1 MSIQRII
8 SDKLPKAVG
17 PYSHASYVKGWLYAS
32 GQLPID
38 PVSGNMPATI
48 GDQTHQ
54 VFANLKAL
62 LAEKGMTFDH
72 VVKTTV
78 FLNDIADFATVNG
91 VYGQYFSQDHYP
103 ALSAFQVGKLPLNAG
118 IEIEL
123 VAYKEEV

>member
-62 LAEKGMTFDH
+62 LA
-72 VVKTTV
+72 
-78 FLNDIADFATVNG
+78 ADFATVNG

-103 ALSAFQVGKLPLNAG
+103 ARSAFQVGKLPLNAG